1 MPVFSLPSVSS
12 LTSDL
17 HVKPCL
23 HTSPP
28 PLAPPTPA
36 LGQRQKEE
44 FSPKEDKGGE
54 GDCGIPGFIS
64 ACHRDFANPSPM
76 ARRSCRVC
84 SPGRNGK
91 GLRDPERAAGFIRHL
106 PRSHRRREARPAQP
120 RTQGAH
126 GTSPPAAGERGARR
140 ERRRCG
146 LQDEPSPA
154 AAHRAPAGCGDVQ
167 RREYANGYGIAQCGD
182 GSGDTGRRGHSDD
195 REDVGQ
201 HDAGMAAGTQ
211 GRADA

>member
-1 MPVFSLPSVSS
+1 MRLMPVFSLPSVSS

-44 FSPKEDKGGE
+44 FSPKEDEGGE

-64 ACHRDFANPSPM
+64 ACHRDFANPSPI

-84 SPGRNGK
+84 SLG
-91 GLRDPERAAGFIRHL
+91 
-106 PRSHRRREARPAQP
+106 
-120 RTQGAH
+120 
-126 GTSPPAAGERGARR
+126 
-140 ERRRCG
+140 
-146 LQDEPSPA
+146 
-154 AAHRAPAGCGDVQ
+154 
-167 RREYANGYGIAQCGD
+167 
-182 GSGDTGRRGHSDD
+182 
-195 REDVGQ
+195 
-201 HDAGMAAGTQ
+201 
-211 GRADA
+211 